1 MRPRMTLPTNQA
13 RKGSQNLV
21 RIIGG
26 QWRSR
31 RLKFAAVPGLRP
43 TPDRVRETLFN
54 WLQGKVAGADCLDLF
69 AGSGALGFEALS
81 RGANSV
87 VMVEKHPD
95 AAQALKDNVAVLQ
108 TQQAQIIQD
117 DAMRYLQR
125 VDTAFD
131 LIFLDPPFR
140 QNKLATILEQ
150 ITSKHLLKPQGMV
163 YLEQELEAKTDFAA
177 FGFHPHRTT
186 TAGQVQSLLLVSAS
200 A

>member
-1 MRPRMTLPTNQA
+1 MPSRTHISPP
-13 RKGSQNLV
+13 RKGRPNLL

-31 RLKFAAVPGLRP
+31 RLSVAAVPGLRP

-54 WLQGKVAGADCLDLF
+54 WLQGKVAGAECLDLF

-81 RGANSV
+81 RGAKSV
-87 VMVEKHPD
+87 VMLEKHP
-95 AAQALKDNVAVLQ
+95 AAVQALKANAALLQ
-108 TQQAQIIQD
+108 AQQAQIIQE

-125 VDTAFD
+125 TDTTFD

-140 QNKLATILEQ
+140 QNWLETILER
-150 ITSKHLLKPQGMV
+150 IASKHLLKPQGMV
-163 YLEQELEAKTDFAA
+163 YLEQELEADTDFAA
-177 FGFHPHRTT
+177 FGFSIYRATQ
-186 TAGQVQSLLLVSAS
+186 AGQVQSLLLILAS